1 MPERAQRLVFAG
13 FCALFSCPDGR
24 VWEWGGWKWPDGL
37 VGSKG
42 DGWLSA
48 ALCRPKMAFLKL
60 VIRLVMQLVMQLV
73 IQLVIHFT
81 AFSRTQKAAF

>member
-37 VGSKG
+37 VASKG

-48 ALCRPKMAFLKL
+48 ALCRQKMAFLE
-60 VIRLVMQLVMQLV
+60 VGYTFGYAVGYAVGYTVGYTFYRI
-73 IQLVIHFT
+73 
-81 AFSRTQKAAF
+81 